1 MKKQCGFSMRKYS
14 FLERTVTSWMN
25 VQFIYGLI
33 VVLLVVQLYLI
44 PNNDVDIYVG
54 MVGNITG

>member
-1 MKKQCGFSMRKYS
+1 MRKYS

-25 VQFIYGLI
+25 VQFIYGPI